1 MASIRKRNEKWQA
14 RVRVKG
20 FESVEKSFL
29 NRADADAWGKITEAE
44 MLRGMYIKRTDAE
57 RTTLREALER
67 YEHDLTPSKRGAKVE
82 SFRIKAWKAHRL
94 AGKSLASLRGVDF
107 ARYRDERLKKVAPA
121 TVCRELDLVGNLFN
135 VARREWGHEGLQNPV
150 EVIRRPPVRNARDR
164 VFFEGEESLL
174 LQALEDHAAQCGR
187 KYRQGTRNIWVKP
200 LVMLAIETAMRRS
213 ELLALNWEN
222 IRLHDRVAYL
232 PLTKN
237 GSSRNVPLSSKA
249 VEILNAIP
257 RTLRGPVFPITANA
271 LKLAFVRAVSRAK
284 RLYVDSGGSDT
295 RMLVDLH
302 FHDLRHI
309 AISRLAEKLPNV
321 IELAAV
327 SGHRDVRML
336 NRYYH
341 VRAEDL
347 AAKLG

>member
-1 MASIRKRNEKWQA
+1 MASIRKRNDKWQ
-14 RVRVKG
+14 VRIRIKG
-20 FESVEKSFL
+20 FEPLEMSFSTH
-29 NRADADAWGKITEAE
+29 ADADAWGKITEAE
-44 MLRGMYIKRTDAE
+44 MLRGAYIKRSDAE
-57 RTTLREALER
+57 RTTLYAALDR
-67 YEHDLTPSKRGAKVE
+67 YERELTPSKRGAAVE
-82 SFRIKAWKAHRL
+82 LLRIKAWKANRL
-94 AGKSLASLRGVDF
+94 ATKSLASLRSVDF

-135 VARREWGHEGLQNPV
+135 VARREWGLEGLQNPV
-150 EVIRRPPVRNARDR
+150 EAIRRPSVNNARDR
-164 VFFEGEESLL
+164 VFREGEEALL
-174 LQALEDHAAQCGR
+174 IQALEDHAAQSGR
-187 KYRQGTRNIWVKP
+187 KYRHGTRNVWVKP
-200 LVMLAIETAMRRS
+200 LVMLALETAMRRG
-213 ELLALNWEN
+213 ELLALDWEN

-237 GSSRNVPLSSKA
+237 GSSRSVPLSSKA
-249 VEILNAIP
+249 VAILKALP
-257 RTLRGPVFPITANA
+257 RTLHGPVFPITANA
-271 LKLAFVRAVSRAK
+271 LKLAFARAVTRAR
-284 RLYVDSGGSDT
+284 RLYIESGGTDA
-295 RMLVDLH
+295 RVLVDLH